1 MLTVVL
7 LYLKLLFQCKEV
19 PDACF
24 VFNGVHRCENTE
36 PGYNCLPCPP
46 RFTGTQPFGRS
57 VEDAMS
63 NKQVLSIW
71 ELFWVTKSHKV
82 SKKQKTPMHFRQKGL
97 GAFNKTPSFVR
108 RSIKQFLL
116 EIKTNF
122 KYQPWRVQS
131 LHIILGVF
139 TNVTTVCASEIS

>member
-1 MLTVVL
+1 
-7 LYLKLLFQCKEV
+7 
-19 PDACF
+19 
-24 VFNGVHRCENTE
+24 
-36 PGYNCLPCPP
+36 
-46 RFTGTQPFGRS
+46 
-57 VEDAMS
+57 
-63 NKQVLSIW
+63 
-71 ELFWVTKSHKV
+71 
-82 SKKQKTPMHFRQKGL
+82 MHFRQKGL